1 MHESLVVYCEDAQ
14 KWAKA
19 AHFGAR
25 QSQDFV
31 QGSTKRLAVSAGRI
45 WDFYSNI

>member
-1 MHESLVVYCEDAQ
+1 MKVWWFTVKMHK